1 MSLKRWNGSEWVVV
15 AGSRPG
21 PQGPQ
26 GLPGTSATVVVG
38 SVATGA
44 AGTFAEIANT
54 GTVNNAILNFT
65 LPGGAPGPQGLQGT
79 SGVDGIQG
87 TPGLRGSFNF
97 TGVADPTA
105 LNPASP
111 NGLDNY
117 LNTTSGGWFQ
127 YNSTTVEWSL
137 IGNVKGPQGV
147 QGITGA
153 TGSTGP
159 SGNELANEIL
169 AETDVAR
176 IDAMLNLGLYYPKYT
191 TTYSQQDLVNRFQAS
206 NFLF

>member
-26 GLPGTSATVVVG
+26 GEPGTSATVTVG
-38 SVATGA
+38 SVSTGP
-44 AGTFAEIANT
+44 AGTFAEITNT

-79 SGVDGIQG
+79 PGVDGAQG
-87 TPGLRGSFNF
+87 TPGLRGSYNF
-97 TGVADPTA
+97 TGVADPTPS
-105 LNPASP
+105 NPASP

-117 LNTTSGGWFQ
+117 LNTTSGDWFQ
-127 YNSTTVEWSL
+127 YNSTSDEWTL
-137 IGNVKGPQGV
+137 VGNITGPQGI
-147 QGITGA
+147 QGIPGETGA
-153 TGSTGP
+153 TGP

-169 AETDVAR
+169 EETKVAR
-176 IDAMLNLGLYYPKYT
+176 VDAMLNLGLYYPKYT
-191 TTYSQQDLVNRFQAS
+191 TTLTQVDLNNRFSAS
-206 NFLF
+206 SFLF

>member
-15 AGSRPG
+15 AGSR
-21 PQGPQ
+21 PQ

-137 IGNVKGPQGV
+137 IGNVKGPQGI